1 MIASNDEE
9 TGAMTRNSTKGWM
22 PGRQQALCIAATLL
36 LASTSAVASVK
47 NDVQCNVDSD
57 YDLSITPKSLIL
69 TRDTGTPKQI
79 VMRSG
84 RLFVDDRWVKLS
96 AEDSA
101 RIAEYEKQARA
112 TMPLAQAIGR
122 DAADIA
128 FTTLGE
134 VARGLS
140 ASPEQTQAHL
150 AKARAKIDQRLARSV
165 TANRFNGNDLGH
177 GIADAIGEA
186 LPIVIGDIVGGAI
199 GAAFSGDTARIER
212 LNSIDKE
219 VERRVEPRSKLLEA
233 RAMQLCRRMEALD
246 QIDDSLAYRLPDG
259 SRLDLLDTKVDA
271 REANAH

>member
-1 MIASNDEE
+1 
-9 TGAMTRNSTKGWM
+9 M
-22 PGRQQALCIAATLL
+22 PGMKQTLCIAATTL
-36 LASTSAVASVK
+36 LATASLSASAK
-47 NDVQCNVDSD
+47 DFECDVNSD

-69 TRDTGTPKQI
+69 TRDSGSPKTI

-84 RLFVDDRWVKLS
+84 RLFVDDRWVELS
-96 AEDSA
+96 SEDSA

-134 VARGLS
+134 VAAGLS
-140 ASPEQTQAHL
+140 ATPDQTRAHL
-150 AKARAKIDQRLARSV
+150 AKARAQIDVRLARSV
-165 TANRFNGNDLGH
+165 TANRFNGNDLGK

-186 LPIVIGDIVGGAI
+186 LPVVIGDIVGGAI

-219 VERRVEPRSKLLEA
+219 VERRVEPRAKLLEA
-233 RAMQLCRRMEALD
+233 RAEQLCRRMEALD
-246 QIDDSLAYRLPDG
+246 QIDDAWRTASPTAIAWTCWTPRSTPAKP
-259 SRLDLLDTKVDA
+259 R
-271 REANAH
+271 R